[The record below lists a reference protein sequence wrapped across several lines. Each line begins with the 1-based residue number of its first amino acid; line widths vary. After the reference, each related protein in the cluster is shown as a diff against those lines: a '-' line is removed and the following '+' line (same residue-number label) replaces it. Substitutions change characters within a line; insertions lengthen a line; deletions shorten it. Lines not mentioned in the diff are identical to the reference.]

1 MSWFQA
7 GFRSGSSI
15 EVGRHRVTPRALVLA
30 VRWPWGGGGFVFNQP
45 ISISVQTDNGPVRTQ
60 PILDVL
66 LLAQLSFLWALI
78 ATSIAMSWRMK
89 HV

>member
-7 GFRSGSSI
+7 GIRSGTLI
-15 EVGRHRVTPRALVLA
+15 EVGRQQVTPRALVIA

-45 ISISVQTDNGPVRTQ
+45 IAISVQTDNGPARTR
-60 PILDVL
+60 PILDVT

-78 ATSIAMSWRMK
+78 ATSIAISWRRK
-89 HV
+89 HD